1 MAARSSKK
9 SPVHAAAVSSVGVRT
24 VHTTKIAIA
33 AMFLGAAAFAAAAA
47 GVRTSVCTSD
57 DTVAVSSGVVA
68 VCAGQTIVLND
79 ALALDL
85 PQVIVDSY
93 SDALLTVHVT
103 NSSEVFNTKV
113 QLRKNETHIIP
124 IGSGTAQLTAVYK
137 GKNEEKQAVVM
148 MALDSSTTASEAISN
163 PLPPS
168 LASANNTPQ
177 GLLTYGLDQSVF
189 EFTITAP
196 ETNGVAVSQMLFEI
210 VAGGDTASWLECE
223 TFIGFRLPLIQA
235 HEEHPLFLTVGDEA
249 EIPAQVIYLT
259 KEGYLC
265 EPGSEAQ
272 YAVFLFANDV
282 VILPGQTTMLKLRLA
297 DTVEIAEASDVPGL
311 LLFRIPDELSVP
323 PKAFVY
329 GKSFIW
335 YVPGLPNMTYN
346 GDVVGLPVTGKG
358 LLVD

>member
-1 MAARSSKK
+1 MAVRSSKK
-9 SPVHAAAVSSVGVRT
+9 STAHAAAVSSVRVRAA
-24 VHTTKIAIA
+24 HTTKIAIA
-33 AMFLGAAAFAAAAA
+33 AVFLGAAAFAAAAA
-47 GVRTSVCTSD
+47 GVRTSVCQST
-57 DTVAVSSGVVA
+57 DTVAVSSGLIA
-68 VCAGQTIVLND
+68 VCAGQTIVFND
-79 ALALDL
+79 VSAVDQ

-103 NSSEVFNTKV
+103 DLSEALNIKV
-113 QLRKNETHIIP
+113 QLRKDEIHTIP
-124 IGSGTAQLTAVYK
+124 IGSGTAQLNAVYK
-137 GKNEEKQAVVM
+137 GKNIKKQAVALFTVVSNEVAEPLTLTE
-148 MALDSSTTASEAISN
+148 MA
-163 PLPPS
+163 PFV
-168 LASANNTPQ
+168 SATSDTPQ

-189 EFTITAP
+189 EFTVTAP
-196 ETNGVAVSQMLFEI
+196 ETNGVVVSQLLVEI
-210 VAGGDTASWLECE
+210 VAGGDTAPWLECE
-223 TFIGFRLPLIQA
+223 TFIGSRLPLIQA
-235 HEEHPLFLTVGDEA
+235 HEEHPLFLTIGNGA

-282 VILPGQTTMLKLRLA
+282 VMLPGQTTMLKFRLA

-335 YVPGLPNMTYN
+335 YVPGSPNMTYN
-346 GDVVGLPVTGKG
+346 GDAVGLPVTGKG